1 MAASRAEA
9 LATEQA
15 WLEAAQA
22 FIQETLCA
30 PAKERDVQLTELV
43 IDCVKTVCLSQ
54 GRNQGFTLPLS
65 YSYTT
70 MYLNLSEFPHWWCL
84 HVSFLVMIPC
94 SIEHEWTQYSM
105 CMAGTQCSF
114 VSVKDLRTQQH
125 LPCCSH
131 LSWSS
136 TAYQDWAQEAGP
148 HGVLL
153 PQEQL
158 LLVGTLTDR
167 SGDLEHECR
176 NGSLYIR
183 DNTGTLGC
191 ELIDLD
197 LSWLGHLFLFP
208 SWSYLPPTIKSSGE
222 GHLELWGAPVPVFP
236 LTISPGPL
244 TPIPVLYPETASR
257 LLRHRSKCRDVQ
269 PNLAGTLVRLSALVK
284 SQKRAYFVL
293 SLGGS
298 SPAGSHVSVIVQVPA
313 QLVWHR
319 ALWPGRAYVLTELR
333 VSKLRGHRYWIWM
346 TGPSSQLLP
355 LKPEC
360 VQELEL
366 ELDGPLLEADPS
378 PPPIP
383 CNPQDKKGPE
393 GLVRDSRLLS
403 YTGTITDVLNRP
415 AGLYELDGQLGLCLA
430 YQHLHGLR
438 RVVRPGVR
446 LELQDVHLLQ
456 SVGGGTGR
464 PVLASCL
471 RGAVLL
477 RGFSRQM
484 PETQSSHRAQGA
496 SLYEQLVWEHQL
508 GLPLYLWATRAL
520 EELASKLCPHML
532 RHHQFLQHSS
542 PGSPS
547 LGLQI
552 LAPTLEVLIPPC
564 CPSRNPQNEIL
575 EEPHHCPL
583 QKYARL
589 QTPCS
594 FPTLAALKKEGECR
608 AWDSFDPKTLLPL
621 PEASHLPS
629 CELNQRL
636 AWSWLCLLPSAF
648 HPAPTTPS
656 ILGPFQSII
665 PAATRKGSENFLP
678 PGCLV
683 RAERFQL
690 VIERTV
696 RSNFPSWKELS
707 MTGFIQ
713 KQQARLVLREVAVL
727 LVSEGEGKGKG
738 KGPVQVVEH
747 WCPWHPMRVSLRN
760 LFLVSPNRVYVQFF
774 LADALILSVPRP
786 FFHSASS
793 STPPQAEPSLP
804 EGPHGGHSRLF
815 LLSHKEALM
824 KRNFCVP
831 PRASSE
837 VPKPTL
843 SFHVSGNWL
852 RGTQRKEGT
861 GWGPPEPMED
871 ENVDQ
876 KVLLI
881 FLGSSV
887 RWFEFLHPG
896 QVYRLVA
903 PGPLVSVLFHYAP
916 PQKAFCGL
924 GSGEEQTPML
934 LEEGGSSCISQ
945 RPLELAG
952 CASCLTVQD
961 EWRLELESPQDIPE
975 VLGINRALPETSLTD
990 LLSGNSTDSLVSFS
1004 AEILSH
1010 LRMMPGSTGAIKR
1023 CVKLTVALETA
1034 DCEFPLHLDIY
1045 IEDPHLPPPLG
1056 LLPGARV
1063 YFSQLEKRV
1072 SRSHNVYCCFRSSTY
1087 VQVLSFPPDTTIS
1100 APLPHIYLAELLQ
1113 GRRAPF
1119 RATASCHVV
1128 SVFSLQLSWVCA
1140 HCTSLC
1146 PQGRCTCQS
1155 PSCPTQ
1161 TSISQASIR
1170 LLVEDGTAEAVV
1182 TCRNHQVAAALGL
1195 RPSEWTSLLEF
1206 VRGPGRVA
1214 LQFIGPGAQLESSAK
1229 MDEPLT
1235 RFLQTLCISFS
1246 VLRPIVLSFEL
1257 KRKPSKI
1264 ISLEPPRLQRFQC
1277 GEFPFLTRVNPRIQL
1292 SCLSIQEHPSALRAL
1307 DPYC

>member
-1 MAASRAEA
+1 MAACRAEA
-9 LATEQA
+9 HGSEQA

-22 FIQETLCA
+22 FIEETLC
-30 PAKERDVQLTELV
+30 PPGKEPDVQLTQLV
-43 IDCVKTVCLSQ
+43 IDCVKTVWLPQ
-54 GRNQGFTLPLS
+54 GRNQGLTLPLS
-65 YSYTT
+65 Y
-70 MYLNLSEFPHWWCL
+70 
-84 HVSFLVMIPC
+84 
-94 SIEHEWTQYSM
+94 
-105 CMAGTQCSF
+105 SF
-114 VSVKDLRTQQH
+114 VSVKDLRTHQR

-136 TAYQDWAQEAGP
+136 TAYQDWTKEAGP
-148 HGVLL
+148 RGVPL
-153 PQEQL
+153 PRERL
-158 LLVGTLTDR
+158 LLLGTLTDL
-167 SGDLEHECR
+167 SGDLEQECR

-208 SWSYLPPTIKSSGE
+208 NWSYLPPAMKSSGE

-244 TPIPVLYPETASR
+244 TPIPVLYPEMASH
-257 LLRHRSKCRDVQ
+257 LLRHRSKHRTVQ
-269 PNLAGTLVRLSALVK
+269 PNLAGELVRLSALVT
-284 SQKRAYFVL
+284 SQRKAYFIL

-298 SPAGSHVSVIVQVPA
+298 SPVGSHVSVIVQIPA

-319 ALWPGRAYVLTELR
+319 ALWPHKAYVLTELR
-333 VSKLRGHRYWIWM
+333 ASKLPGHRYRIWM
-346 TGPSSQLLP
+346 TSPSSRLLP

-360 VQELEL
+360 VRELEL
-366 ELDGPLLEADPS
+366 ELEGAPLETNPQPL
-378 PPPIP
+378 PILS
-383 CNPQDKKGPE
+383 NPQDKKGPGPD

-403 YTGTITDVLNRP
+403 YTGTVTGTLNQP

-430 YQHLHGLR
+430 YQQFHGLR

-456 SVGGGTGR
+456 SMGGGTRR
-464 PVLASCL
+464 PMLAPCL

-477 RGFSRQM
+477 QGFSRLM
-484 PETQSSHRAQGA
+484 PETQSSHRAPGA

-508 GLPLYLWATRAL
+508 GLPLYLWASKAL
-520 EELASKLCPHML
+520 EELACKLCPHVL

-542 PGSPS
+542 PGNPS

-552 LAPTLEVLIPPC
+552 LAPTLEVLVPPG
-564 CPSRNPQNEIL
+564 CPGRNTHNEIL

-594 FPTLAALKKEGECR
+594 FPTLAALKEEGKCR
-608 AWDSFDPKTLLPL
+608 AWASFDPKTLLPL

-629 CELNQRL
+629 CQLNQRL

-648 HPAPTTPS
+648 HPAPVLLGILVPS
-656 ILGPFQSII
+656 S
-665 PAATRKGSENFLP
+665 RKGCLRLQDQSGSLP
-678 PGCLV
+678 CLLLAKPSQPLADPGLIGCLV

-690 VIERTV
+690 VVERNV

-707 MTGFIQ
+707 MTGFMQ
-713 KQQARLVLREVAVL
+713 KKQA
-727 LVSEGEGKGKG
+727 
-738 KGPVQVVEH
+738 
-747 WCPWHPMRVSLRN
+747 
-760 LFLVSPNRVYVQFF
+760 RVYVQIF

-786 FFHSASS
+786 VLHSATSS
-793 STPPQAEPSLP
+793 RPPQTEPSLP
-804 EGPHGGHSRLF
+804 EGPHIGQSRLF
-815 LLSHKEALM
+815 LLFHKEALM

-831 PRASSE
+831 PGASSE

-843 SFHVSGNWL
+843 SFLVLGSWL
-852 RGTQRKEGT
+852 GGTQRKEGT
-861 GWGPPEPMED
+861 GWGPPEPREG
-871 ENVDQ
+871 ENSDQ

-881 FLGSSV
+881 FLSSSV

-896 QVYRLVA
+896 QVYRLVV
-903 PGPLVSVLFHYAP
+903 PGPP
-916 PQKAFCGL
+916 
-924 GSGEEQTPML
+924 TPML
-934 LEEGGSSCISQ
+934 FKEGGSSCVSL
-945 RPLELAG
+945 RPPELAG

-961 EWRLELESPQDIPE
+961 EWTLELASSQDIPE
-975 VLGINRALPETSLTD
+975 VLGISRALPESSLTD
-990 LLSGNSTDSLVSFS
+990 LLSGNFTDSLVSFS

-1010 LRMMPGSTGAIKR
+1010 LWIKPGSSGATRR

-1034 DCEFPLHLDIY
+1034 DCEFPPHLDIY
-1045 IEDPHLPPPLG
+1045 IEDPHLPPPRG

-1063 YFSQLEKRV
+1063 YFNQLEKKV

-1113 GRRAPF
+1113 GEKAPF

-1128 SVFSLQLSWVCA
+1128 LVFSLQLLWVCA
-1140 HCTSLC
+1140 HCTSIC
-1146 PQGRCTCQS
+1146 PQGRCTRQS
-1155 PSCPTQ
+1155 PACPTQ

-1195 RPSEWTSLLEF
+1195 CPSEWTSLLEL
-1206 VRGPGRVA
+1206 VRGPGTVA
-1214 LQFIGPGAQLESSAK
+1214 LQFTGPGAQPESSAK
-1229 MDEPLT
+1229 TDEPLT
-1235 RFLQTLCISFS
+1235 LFLWTLCTSFS

-1257 KRKPSKI
+1257 EKKPSKI
-1264 ISLEPPRLQRFQC
+1264 IPLEPPRLQRFQY
-1277 GEFPFLTRVNPRIQL
+1277 GESLFPTHVNPRIRL
-1292 SCLSIQEHPSALRAL
+1292 SCLSIQEPEHPSALGAL
-1307 DPYC
+1307 VSSC